1 MAEGNRFGGRCAI
14 VTGAASGIGRAT
26 ALRLA
31 QDGAA
36 VGCLDM
42 SEAVH
47 DTVAA
52 IKAEGG
58 TALGVTVDV
67 SDEDSVRAAVDTVEA
82 DLGPTRVLANVAGV
96 LRFAHTHTS
105 TVADWDLL
113 LDVNLKGPFLMCRA
127 VIPSMLENG
136 GGAIVNVA
144 SSAGMFGQAYTAAY
158 CASKGGV
165 VLLTKSLA
173 VEYVKQN
180 IRVNAISPGGVATPM
195 TKRVDFPEGM
205 DFSLVQKT
213 IAADN
218 KMLDPES
225 PAALIAYLASD
236 EAEGITGAAIPID
249 HGITA

>member
-26 ALRLA
+26 AMQLA

-36 VGCLDM
+36 VGCLDQ

-52 IKAEGG
+52 IKAEHG
-58 TALGVTVDV
+58 TARGVVVDV
-67 SDEDSVRAAVDTVEA
+67 RDEASVQGAVDEIESE
-82 DLGPTRVLANVAGV
+82 LGPVRVLANVAGV

-105 TVADWDLL
+105 TVEDWDLL
-113 LDVNLKGPFLMCRA
+113 VDVNMKGPFLMCRA
-127 VIPSMLENG
+127 VIPSMLANG
-136 GGAIVNVA
+136 GGSIVNVA

-158 CASKGGV
+158 CASKGGLV
-165 VLLTKSLA
+165 MFSKSLA
-173 VEYVKQN
+173 VEYSKQN
-180 IRVNAISPGGVATPM
+180 IRVNAIAPGGVKTSM
-195 TKRVDFPEGM
+195 TTKVDFPEGM
-205 DFSLVQKT
+205 DFSLIQKT
-213 IAADN
+213 IAPDN